1 MGVEHLIG
9 AHEGHRCS
17 RRSWQGSL
25 STFGRRK
32 LTLGT
37 RLPSSNTRLKGLRH
51 QKTRS
56 VTDNREEQPK
66 MPGKGRPFP
75 KGVSGNPGGRPKVLG
90 DVQELARHKS
100 PEAITTLANIML
112 DEKAPPAARV
122 AAANALLDRGY
133 GKPTQP
139 ISQTLAKVD
148 PSSISDEELAAIAIN
163 GASVN
168 AQAH

>member
-1 MGVEHLIG
+1 
-9 AHEGHRCS
+9 
-17 RRSWQGSL
+17 
-25 STFGRRK
+25 
-32 LTLGT
+32 
-37 RLPSSNTRLKGLRH
+37 
-51 QKTRS
+51 
-56 VTDNREEQPK
+56 
-66 MPGKGRPFP
+66 MPGKGSPFP
-75 KGVSGNPGGRPKVLG
+75 KGVSGNPGGRPKVLS
-90 DVQELARHKS
+90 DVQELARQKS
-100 PEAITTLANIML
+100 PEAITTLAIMH

-139 ISQTLAKVD
+139 ISQTLAKID